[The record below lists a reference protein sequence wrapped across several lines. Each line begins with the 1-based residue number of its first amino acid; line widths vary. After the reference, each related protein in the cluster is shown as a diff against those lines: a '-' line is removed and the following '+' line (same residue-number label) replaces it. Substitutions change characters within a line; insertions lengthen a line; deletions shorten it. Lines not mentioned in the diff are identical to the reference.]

1 MFFRKEETVLRK
13 LSVLILFG
21 GISPE
26 HEVSLRSAESVLN
39 QIDHEKYNIFPVGI
53 TKEGDWILFGGHDY
67 SMLPAGTWQS
77 YEGNR
82 RAALSPVHGQGL
94 LSFEN
99 DCVVR
104 ERIDVV
110 FPVLHGSGGE
120 DGAIQ
125 GLLEIAGLPYVGP
138 HIAASAACMDKC
150 MTKLV
155 ADQAGVCQARW
166 QLVTKAAYDHSPD
179 AVVHQVEA
187 GFSYPVFVKPAGTG
201 SSVGVSKAKDEN
213 ELEQAV
219 KLAFAHDHKVL
230 IEKAISGI
238 EVECAVL
245 GNQDP
250 EASVLGEIT
259 PGNEFYD
266 YEAKYEDA
274 GSQLHIPARI
284 SQELSYQIRDIA
296 VRAFKT
302 LDCAG
307 LARVDFFVTPAQEV
321 YLNELNTMPGFTS
334 ISMYPKLWQATGMG
348 YDALLDRLIQLAM
361 ERAESNG

>member
-1 MFFRKEETVLRK
+1 MKTICV
-13 LSVLILFG
+13 LFG
-21 GISPE
+21 GKSSE
-26 HEVSLRSAESVLN
+26 FYVSCKSAYT
-39 QIDHEKYNIFPVGI
+39 IITHIPREKYKVLPVGI
-53 TKEGDWILFGGHDY
+53 TQQGDWYLYEGDIDL
-67 SMLPAGTWQS
+67 LPEAKWLESAEKYPACFLTNS
-77 YEGNR
+77 RY
-82 RAALSPVHGQGL
+82 PGL
-94 LSFEN
+94 TVFRDTGMEQVAV
-99 DCVVR
+99 DA
-104 ERIDVV
+104 V
-110 FPVLHGSGGE
+110 FPVLHGKNGE
-120 DGAIQ
+120 DGTIQ
-125 GLLEIAGLPYVGP
+125 GLFDMSMVPYVGCGVCS
-138 HIAASAACMDKC
+138 SALCMDKAFAHAVLEGAGIK
-150 MTKLV
+150 MAPYVLV
-155 ADQAGVCQARW
+155 KRADRFRPEQIAQ
-166 QLVTKAAYDHSPD
+166 K
-179 AVVHQVEA
+179 VVDTL
-187 GFSYPVFVKPAGTG
+187 GFPVFVKPANAG